1 MSSHWRVPFGYT
13 GYGVGMYDTVR
24 TSAKPGARSVLSR
37 TFANSWQYLWYR
49 YVVEREQESE
59 YGCVQR
65 KIVNMQEFPNDVY
78 RYFRVYV
85 FRDVRVGGPVGAHAS
100 RKRLSHHTQW

>member
-1 MSSHWRVPFGYT
+1 M
-13 GYGVGMYDTVR
+13 
-24 TSAKPGARSVLSR
+24 
-37 TFANSWQYLWYR
+37 
-49 YVVEREQESE
+49 
-59 YGCVQR
+59 QR